1 MTEPLQPNLSAWYDQ
16 PGLKK
21 KELHPGGSTLH
32 LLFLHVPTPLSQR
45 GAQLVNTNPLES
57 AWERRC
63 LSRIH
68 VPGASLLKWL
78 HFRVAHKKGAAS
90 FWLSWAENVGRSWNP
105 LPCPAR
111 RGFILRRAS
120 SPASWVEHVH
130 TWVCRAALS
139 WLILHLSPKFSP
151 RLISS
156 FQPPGFL
163 VWIHLQPSSL
173 NPCLQQGSG

>member
-1 MTEPLQPNLSAWYDQ
+1 M
-16 PGLKK
+16 
-21 KELHPGGSTLH
+21 H
-32 LLFLHVPTPLSQR
+32 LLLLRVPTPLSQR

-90 FWLSWAENVGRSWNP
+90 FWLSWAENVGRTWNP
-105 LPCPAR
+105 LPCPALP
-111 RGFILRRAS
+111 GGVLSSGGPPAPLPGWNMCTPGRAELL
-120 SPASWVEHVH
+120 SPGS
-130 TWVCRAALS
+130 C
-139 WLILHLSPKFSP
+139 ILHLSPKFSP

>member
-1 MTEPLQPNLSAWYDQ
+1 M
-16 PGLKK
+16 
-21 KELHPGGSTLH
+21 H
-32 LLFLHVPTPLSQR
+32 LLFLRVPTPLSQK

-90 FWLSWAENVGRSWNP
+90 FWLSWAENMGRSWNP

-130 TWVCRAALS
+130 TWACRAALS
-139 WLILHLSPKFSP
+139 WLLH
-151 RLISS
+151 
-156 FQPPGFL
+156 
-163 VWIHLQPSSL
+163 PSSL
-173 NPCLQQGSG
+173 TQVLSKTNFQFPAPRFLGLKPSATFQPQSLSPARFWLKP